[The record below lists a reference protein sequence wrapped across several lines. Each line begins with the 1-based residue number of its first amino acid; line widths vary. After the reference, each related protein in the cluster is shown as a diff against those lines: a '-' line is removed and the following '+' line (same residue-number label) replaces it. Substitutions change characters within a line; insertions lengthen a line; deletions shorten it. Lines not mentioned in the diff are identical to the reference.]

1 MLKRKYIKSIN
12 PKEDFFSFW
21 IDNCQGINTE
31 KQLEIIYE
39 ESFDWASWLLSH
51 MLNRVSRKSYAL
63 YSATA
68 VLPVFETQYPLDTR
82 INDAIQASSN
92 ETITQQILD
101 DTFAAYMV
109 AATDDFS
116 AGYAHSAYCAYI
128 VSYGSF
134 ARTINKDKSDF
145 SHIANLSAI
154 SAVLADPT
162 KKREI
167 FDYGLNLLV

>member
-1 MLKRKYIKSIN
+1 MLKRKYIMSIN
-12 PKEDFFSFW
+12 PKKDFLLFW
-21 IDNCQGINTE
+21 TNNCQGINTE
-31 KQLEIIYE
+31 KQLEILYD

-51 MLNRVSRKSYAL
+51 ILNRESRKNYAL
-63 YSATA
+63 YSATS

-92 ETITQQILD
+92 ETITQSILD
-101 DTFAAYMV
+101 DAFTAYMV
-109 AATDDFS
+109 AATADFS
-116 AGYAHSAYCAYI
+116 ATYAHSAYCAYI
-128 VSYGSF
+128 TSYGSF

-154 SAVLADPT
+154 AAVRADPT

-167 FDYGLNLLV
+167 FDYGLSLLE